1 MSDFGIRNSEFERG
15 GSKTG
20 QESPRRSVL
29 AEALHSGHALI
40 PYLTACDPSYEA
52 SIEAVLGAVE
62 GGARVVEIGIPFSDP
77 VADGPVIQQAHL
89 RALAAGGS
97 VARTLVLVKD
107 LRKHSPVPIVLF
119 TYLNPLLAFGLERFA
134 AAASEAGAQGVLCL
148 DLPPGE
154 EPALLRVFRSRGLN
168 PIVLVTPNTTAERA
182 GGLVREGGG
191 FVYVTSRAGVTGT
204 HEGAARD
211 LETRVAAV
219 KSRCSL
225 PTAVGFG
232 VMTRADAE
240 SLWAFTEGV
249 VVGSALVSH
258 LGAGAPEQARRL
270 AREFV
275 RSLGGSGNGTPLE
288 KEGVAP

>member
-1 MSDFGIRNSEFERG
+1 MSDIEIRNSKFELG
-15 GSKTG
+15 ESKTDQG
-20 QESPRRSVL
+20 APRRSVL
-29 AEALHSGHALI
+29 AEALHSGRALI

-52 SIEAVLGAVE
+52 SLEAVLGAVE

-97 VARTLVLVKD
+97 VASSLDLVRD
-107 LRKHSPVPIVLF
+107 LRTCSPMPVVLF

-154 EPALLRVFRSRGLN
+154 EPALLGTFRSRGLD
-168 PIVLVTPNTTAERA
+168 PVVLVTPNTAVERVA
-182 GGLVREGGG
+182 GLVREGGG

-204 HEGAARD
+204 HEGAASN
-211 LETRVAAV
+211 LEARVAAV
-219 KSRCSL
+219 KARCPL

-232 VMTRADAE
+232 VTTRDDAE
-240 SLWAFTEGV
+240 SLWSFTEGV
-249 VVGSALVSH
+249 VVGSALVSR
-258 LGAGAPEQARRL
+258 LQAGAQGDARRL

-275 RSLGGSGNGTPLE
+275 RALGGPGDATPLE
-288 KEGVAP
+288 KEGAAR